1 MRKCWAL
8 LMIIVCYS
16 CVQDKKENVERICNI
31 SYTVLTDSIFTRM
44 PGKLLYSDKY
54 IVWIDPFA
62 SKDFVHVLDAV
73 SGKELGCLG
82 NIGNGPNEFTGIFA
96 SLTYDSLI
104 VLSDL
109 NRDLQGYIDL
119 NRVEVG
125 TSTAFVKWK
134 YDKLNKFTRYLE
146 ISESQSLLLCPGAI
160 KPFVYKHNDKN
171 DSIGRFPFDEK
182 IVNGYNLY
190 QGEMLYN
197 PDRKCLFYSTFY
209 IPYAAM
215 YKLEDDKFVIDWER
229 KEDIDYNV
237 VKGKLKINDQFCNFH
252 EIALTKD
259 YIVVCKRDVETEGE
273 FTKDIKKKDPMRA
286 LPYSIFL
293 YDYDYN
299 LKKIVKLETPIIRIA
314 GDESCNILYAI
325 ITNPE
330 FAIVK
335 IELPI

>member
-1 MRKCWAL
+1 MKKCLVL
-8 LMIIVCYS
+8 LMIIVCCS
-16 CVQDKKENVERICNI
+16 CAQDKKENIERICNV

-62 SKDFVHVLDAV
+62 SKNFVHVLDAS

-82 NIGNGPNEFTGIFA
+82 NIGNGPHEFTGIFA

-109 NRDLQGYIDL
+109 NRDLQGYINL
-119 NRVEVG
+119 NRVE
-125 TSTAFVKWK
+125 TEPSTAFVKWR

-146 ISESQSLLLCPGAI
+146 ISESQSLLLYPGAN
-160 KPFVYKHNDKN
+160 KPFVYKHNEKN
-171 DSIGRFPFDEK
+171 DSIGRFPFNEK
-182 IVNGYNLY
+182 IVNGYNIY
-190 QGEMLYN
+190 QGEMFYN
-197 PDRKCLFYSTFY
+197 AERGCLFYSTFY

-215 YKLEDDKFVIDWER
+215 YKLEDDKFVMEWEW
-229 KEDIDYNV
+229 KEDIDYNIV
-237 VKGKLKINDQFCNFH
+237 NGKLKINNQFHNFH

-273 FTKDIKKKDPMRA
+273 LSKDIKKKDPMRA

-299 LKKIVKLETPIIRIA
+299 LKKIVKLETPIIRVA
-314 GDESCNILYAI
+314 GNASCNVLYAI

-330 FAIVK
+330 FALVK
-335 IELPI
+335 FELPI